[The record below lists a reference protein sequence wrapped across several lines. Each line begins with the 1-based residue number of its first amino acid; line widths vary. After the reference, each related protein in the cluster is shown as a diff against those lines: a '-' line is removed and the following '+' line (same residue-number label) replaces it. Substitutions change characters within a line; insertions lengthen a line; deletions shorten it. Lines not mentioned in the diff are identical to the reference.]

1 MRRGWKIVLIIVA
14 VCIAFGIVSAGVG
27 TLTGADTD
35 RIGAIL
41 EQRIGERNNVDVD
54 ALIHEWVPQVVEIV
68 KDQVSPAA

>member
-14 VCIAFGIVSAGVG
+14 VCIACAGVG

-54 ALIHEWVPQVVEIV
+54 ALIHEWVPQVVEIA
-68 KDQVSPAA
+68 KEQFRPAA

>member
-35 RIGAIL
+35 RIAAVL

>member
-14 VCIAFGIVSAGVG
+14 VCIAFGVVSAGVG

-54 ALIHEWVPQVVEIV
+54 ALIHEWVPQVVDIV
-68 KDQVSPAA
+68 KDQVRPAA